1 MWCNEKF
8 ELYLQKP
15 ASSYDPVARKL
26 RYQSTRMTF
35 LKRKIREME
44 NPKNSTLN
52 KYLSSKLTVVQN
64 NFVQMM
70 LRNSGKKKKGWRFTK
85 DDKNFAL
92 AAYKQSP
99 KAYRHY
105 QGCFGG
111 PGKTTIYKHAAF
123 VRFQSGIN
131 SKLLEFI
138 KSAVDNLAED
148 EKYVTVAWDEMSL
161 VTHLDFNSVKD
172 YIDGFVDYGDRREM
186 KFGTHA
192 LVFMVRG
199 IVKEFKQPVAYFIT
213 ENIKSTELSELI
225 RLVIETILDTGTFT

>member
-1 MWCNEKF
+1 
-8 ELYLQKP
+8 
-15 ASSYDPVARKL
+15 
-26 RYQSTRMTF
+26 
-35 LKRKIREME
+35 ME
-44 NPKNSTLN
+44 NPKESTLN
-52 KYLSSKLTVVQN
+52 QYLSSKLTVEQN

-85 DDKNFAL
+85 DDKHFAL

-105 QGCFGG
+105 QSFFGG

-123 VRFQSGIN
+123 VRFQAGIN
-131 SKLLEFI
+131 PKLLEFI
-138 KSAVDNLAED
+138 KSAVNNLD
-148 EKYVTVAWDEMSL
+148 EKDKYVTVGWDEMSL
-161 VTHLDFNSVKD
+161 TTHLDFNSVKD

-199 IVKEFKQPVAYFIT
+199 IVKEFKQPVSYFIT
-213 ENIKSTELSELI
+213 GNINSTELSELI
-225 RLVIETILDTGTFT
+225 RLVIESLFDTGTSP